1 MNLLAV
7 IFPSLSG
14 DFKIDLLG
22 AGLSNPTVF
31 VESEEELDTVVNNL
45 AAKGFS
51 IEFAS

>member
-31 VESEEELDTVVNNL
+31 VESEELDTVVNNL